1 MIRRPPRSTLFPY
14 TTLFRSVPDTIY
26 KIYSRSE
33 LVGKIAIHQQAKE
46 RIVFTNG
53 CFDLLHIGHTR
64 YLVEAKRLGDCLI
77 VGLNSDDSV
86 RQLAK
91 DTNRPII
98 PADQRA
104 EVLAALTC
112 VDYVTIFDEPDP
124 LALIQAIRPTIL
136 VKGGDWSP
144 ERIVGKGFVEAYGG
158 SVRSI
163 PLIPNVSTT
172 MIVARILDHHGKNT
186 SS

>member
-1 MIRRPPRSTLFPY
+1 MRVKRK
-14 TTLFRSVPDTIY
+14 VPDTIL
-26 KIYSRSE
+26 KIHTRTD
-33 LVGKIAIHQQAKE
+33 LVDRIAAHQKAGE

-64 YLVEAKRLGDCLI
+64 YLEEAKRLGDYLV

-91 DTNRPII
+91 DTGRPFI
-98 PADQRA
+98 PAEQRA
-104 EVLAALTC
+104 EVLTALTC

-124 LALIQAIRPTIL
+124 LALIQALRPTIL
-136 VKGGDWSP
+136 VKGGDWST
-144 ERIVGKGFVEAYGG
+144 ERIVGKEFVEAYGG
-158 SVRSI
+158 SVHSI
-163 PLIPNVSTT
+163 PLIPDISTT
-172 MIVARILDHHGKNT
+172 TIVARILDHHDMNT

>member
-1 MIRRPPRSTLFPY
+1 
-14 TTLFRSVPDTIY
+14 V
-26 KIYSRSE
+26 E
-33 LVGKIAIHQQAKE
+33 LVEQIAAHRNAGKT
-46 RIVFTNG
+46 IVFTNG

-64 YLVEAKRLGDCLI
+64 YLEEAKCLGDYLV

-91 DTNRPII
+91 GTNRPII

-104 EVLAALTC
+104 EVLTALTC

-124 LALIQAIRPTIL
+124 LALIQALRPTIL
-136 VKGGDWSP
+136 VKGGDWP
-144 ERIVGKGFVEAYGG
+144 TDRIVGKDFVEAYGG

-172 MIVARILDHHGKNT
+172 MIVERILDHDHISKRC
-186 SS
+186 